1 MEIEIEPADDETLEC
16 IEDQIFFD
24 EKGLG
29 INHDEI
35 IVMFL
40 RDIFEM

>member
-1 MEIEIEPADDETLEC
+1 MEIEIEYIDEENLEC
-16 IEDQIFFD
+16 LKDQIFFD

-29 INHDEI
+29 ANHDEI